1 MAARFVTNMIE
12 TVERTMQS
20 LQERER
26 LKRDGRALKS
36 LRANVA
42 RRIAEVGL
50 PQRGNSL
57 TVDSKA
63 ANTKL
68 PRNR

>member
-1 MAARFVTNMIE
+1 MAARFVANMIE

-26 LKRDGRALKS
+26 LKHDDRALKS

-50 PQRGNSL
+50 PQRDNCL